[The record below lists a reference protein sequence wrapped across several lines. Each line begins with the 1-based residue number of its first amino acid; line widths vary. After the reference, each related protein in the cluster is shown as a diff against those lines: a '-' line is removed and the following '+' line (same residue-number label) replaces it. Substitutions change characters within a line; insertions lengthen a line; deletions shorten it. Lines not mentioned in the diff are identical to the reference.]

1 MVRPVVSNNGTIPM
15 TAAQAAARVNMSGAR
30 NARGGLPDADPNLT
44 FLPMDRRGVGGLPG
58 KYQKMMQTH
67 VGIAAAVYWAIN
79 EGSALPKEVV
89 WTHHRQPG
97 AEELAFMDLCRAATI
112 EDAVVYE
119 GMIEGGSALWAY
131 PLLDAFMGFGLMF
144 PRRLNDTQIEWYPV
158 AHNAVMLWRPN
169 GHLFGGARF
178 STPNGYDDLDA
189 DQLVHVV
196 HGTAGSMEFEGRSML
211 RDCLQPFELWKQIAI
226 NAGIY
231 NQLSWGFLD
240 IAYEPSVTE
249 DDIEAFN
256 TFGQQFQDGQRKYLL
271 RPKQVDIEMRYP
283 SGTAPAVIE
292 QLEYWDRQIE
302 KKLNAPLAGIAQF
315 GSRAMAET
323 LDGAAGRKAKA
334 WLNNVFDRSS
344 RGMFAWLAK
353 DVGYTGKLPRVQVQ
367 SAEMTTGMDGW
378 AAYVQGVQAGLI
390 TRGPGDEAWARKVI
404 GAPELPVQEGVEVDA
419 ETPAPLLVGSLQ
431 IAQQV
436 LGMLT
441 ASPTNPAPLAPE
453 AAALLLVSAGM
464 SRTTADSM
472 IAAQLAM
479 PKPVDAAVSANV
491 APTGSTAEQSSVVA
505 PASPQTAADA
515 VPQVKVSENIEV
527 PAVIGES
534 PAFAPASTQPADAL
548 MAESDVD
555 LKPTAGM
562 VEAAA
567 RALEWRREHGRG
579 GTEVGVARARD
590 ISNRKNLSADTVRRM
605 KAYFTRHAS
614 DAKADG
620 FGQGEDGFPSAG
632 RIAWDLWGGYAGA
645 AWAERKVA
653 ELERASASSLAATL
667 GEHPDVVVPDSVK
680 KAAAEA
686 LEAHRSVSKGKT
698 SDTEALLMA
707 RDLAAGKR
715 LAWNRVVKLAE
726 WFSSNLPR
734 LSGTKSFADKGA
746 SWHSYQL
753 RGGEACKQWVRGLM
767 MAYAS
772 AAHHRAARLNEGCS
786 CGESHGDLADGEG
799 EGVLVVDA
807 NGKEFLAPRELRPE
821 EQVVGW
827 VDLADQRQDLDEK
840 LMMSIE
846 AIASAHRGAVKEA
859 LKNGW
864 QAGER
869 DRIYFFYLD
878 LYSKSLSSNAALLR
892 ASVQSD
898 VLDEAKRSLPDAP
911 VNTMSAEAVQ
921 AGTAALA
928 NASSQQFA
936 QAAAMTQTAAETIA
950 NRVQT
955 EVENALLAG
964 ADAATWVSRITPLG
978 LLDSARDSRNMVEAA
993 ARTATYA
1000 QAPAAVGA
1008 VPTFVVRSSIPDGKR
1023 CSVCKAADTGERVRV
1038 SDYISADKSSL
1049 NLPPLPDPNCLGG
1062 AGRCRCGWFA
1072 IYSR

>member
-1 MVRPVVSNNGTIPM
+1 MVKPVLANGVIPM
-15 TAAQAAARVNMSGAR
+15 TAAQASARVNMSGAR

-58 KYQKMMQTH
+58 KYQEMMQTH

-89 WTHHRQPG
+89 WTHNRAPG
-97 AEELAFMDLCRAATI
+97 TEELAFMDLCRAATI

-119 GMIEGGSALWAY
+119 GMIEGGSALWSY
-131 PLLDAFMGFGLMF
+131 PLLDTFMGFGLMF

-158 AHNAVMLWRPN
+158 AHNAVMLWRPD

-189 DQLVHVV
+189 NQLVHTVY
-196 HGTAGSMEFEGRSML
+196 GTAGAMEFEGRSML

-249 DDIEAFN
+249 DDIDAFN
-256 TFGQQFQDGQRKYLL
+256 TFGQQFSDGQRKYLL
-271 RPKQVDIEMRYP
+271 RPKQVDVEMRYP
-283 SGTAPAVIE
+283 SGTPPAIIE

-334 WLNNVFDRSS
+334 WLNNVFDRAS
-344 RGMFAWLAK
+344 RGMFQWLAK
-353 DVGYTGKLPRVQVQ
+353 DLGYTGKLPRVQVQ

-378 AAYVQGVQAGLI
+378 AAYVQGVQAGLL

-404 GAPELPVQEGVEVDA
+404 GAPELPVQEGVEVTA

-436 LGMLT
+436 LGMLVAT
-441 ASPTNPAPLAPE
+441 PANPAPLAPE

-479 PKPVDAAVSANV
+479 PKPMAAPVE
-491 APTGSTAEQSSVVA
+491 GLA
-505 PASPQTAADA
+505 PAPDSPETAAGS
-515 VPQVKVSENIEV
+515 VPQVQVSENIEV
-527 PAVIGES
+527 PATIGDS
-534 PAFAPASTQPADAL
+534 SAFKPVSTTTSEMM
-548 MAESDVD
+548 MAE
-555 LKPTAGM
+555 
-562 VEAAA
+562 AA
-567 RALEWRREHGRG
+567 
-579 GTEVGVARARD
+579 T
-590 ISNRKNLSADTVRRM
+590 ILSA
-605 KAYFTRHAS
+605 S
-614 DAKADG
+614 
-620 FGQGEDGFPSAG
+620 
-632 RIAWDLWGGYAGA
+632 L
-645 AWAERKVA
+645 AER
-653 ELERASASSLAATL
+653 
-667 GEHPDVVVPDSVK
+667 PDVVVPDSVRS
-680 KAAAEA
+680 AAAAA
-686 LEAHRSVSKGKT
+686 LDAHRAVSKGKT
-698 SDTEALLMA
+698 SDSEALLIA

-715 LAWNRVVKLAE
+715 LAWNRVMRLAE
-726 WFSSNLPR
+726 WFSSQLPR
-734 LSGTKSFADKGA
+734 VAGTKSFADKGA

-753 RGGEACKQWVRGLM
+753 RGGDACKQWVRGLM

-772 AAHHRAARLNEGCS
+772 AAHHRAARLGEGCIEGS
-786 CGESHGDLADGEG
+786 GDLSDGEG
-799 EGVLVVDA
+799 EGVLVVGGD
-807 NGKEFLAPRELRPE
+807 GKEFLAPRELRPE
-821 EQVVGW
+821 ELVVGW
-827 VDLADQRQDLDEK
+827 VTLAESRQDLDAK
-840 LMMSIE
+840 LSMSIE

-869 DRIYFFYLD
+869 DAIYAKFLD
-878 LYSKSLSSNAALLR
+878 LYNQSLSNNAAQLR
-892 ASVQSD
+892 TAVEGD
-898 VLDEAKRSLPDAP
+898 VLDEARKSLPDAP
-911 VNTMSAEAVQ
+911 ANTMPAAEVADASAAMATMSNAQ
-921 AGTAALA
+921 FARAAAL
-928 NASSQQFA
+928 
-936 QAAAMTQTAAETIA
+936 TQTAAETIC

-1000 QAPAAVGA
+1000 QAPTAVGA

-1023 CSVCKAADTGERVRV
+1023 CSICAAADTGERVKV
-1038 SDYISADKSSL
+1038 SDYVTKGVGL
-1049 NLPPLPDPNCLGG
+1049 ELPPLPDPNCLGG

>member
-1 MVRPVVSNNGTIPM
+1 
-15 TAAQAAARVNMSGAR
+15 
-30 NARGGLPDADPNLT
+30 
-44 FLPMDRRGVGGLPG
+44 
-58 KYQKMMQTH
+58 
-67 VGIAAAVYWAIN
+67 
-79 EGSALPKEVV
+79 
-89 WTHHRQPG
+89 
-97 AEELAFMDLCRAATI
+97 MDLCRAACI

-119 GMIEGGSALWAY
+119 GMIEGGSALWSY

-158 AHNAVMLWRPN
+158 AHNAVMLWRPD

-189 DQLVHVV
+189 NQLVHTVY
-196 HGTAGSMEFEGRSML
+196 GTAGAMEFEGRSML

-249 DDIEAFN
+249 DDIDAFN
-256 TFGQQFQDGQRKYLL
+256 TFGQQFSDGQRKYLL
-271 RPKQVDIEMRYP
+271 RPKQVDVEMRYP
-283 SGTAPAVIE
+283 SGTPPAIIE

-334 WLNNVFDRSS
+334 WLNNVFDRAS
-344 RGMFAWLAK
+344 RGMFHWLAK

-378 AAYVQGVQAGLI
+378 AAYVQGVQAGLL

-441 ASPTNPAPLAPE
+441 ASPTNPSPLAPE

-479 PKPVDAAVSANV
+479 PAPMAAVSAEN
-491 APTGSTAEQSSVVA
+491 APTA
-505 PASPQTAADA
+505 PASPETAAA
-515 VPQVKVSENIEV
+515 VVPQVQVSENIEV
-527 PAVIGES
+527 PATIGDS
-534 PAFAPASTQPADAL
+534 AAFAP
-548 MAESDVD
+548 V
-555 LKPTAGM
+555 PTAGAETALA
-562 VEAAA
+562 EAA
-567 RALEWRREHGRG
+567 
-579 GTEVGVARARD
+579 T
-590 ISNRKNLSADTVRRM
+590 ILSA
-605 KAYFTRHAS
+605 S
-614 DAKADG
+614 
-620 FGQGEDGFPSAG
+620 
-632 RIAWDLWGGYAGA
+632 L
-645 AWAERKVA
+645 AER
-653 ELERASASSLAATL
+653 
-667 GEHPDVVVPDSVK
+667 PDVVVPDAVRS
-680 KAAAEA
+680 AAAAA

-698 SDTEALLMA
+698 SDTEALLIA

-715 LAWNRVVKLAE
+715 LAWSRVMRLAE
-726 WFSSNLPR
+726 WFSATLPR
-734 LSGTKSFADKGA
+734 VASTKSFTDKGA
-746 SWHSYQL
+746 CYHSYQL
-753 RGGEACKQWVRGLM
+753 RGGNECKQWVRGLM

-772 AAHHRAARLNEGCS
+772 AAHHRAARLNDGGGCG
-786 CGESHGDLADGEG
+786 CGEAHGDLSDGEG
-799 EGVLVVDA
+799 EGVLVVGGD
-807 NGKEFLAPRELRPE
+807 GKEFLAPRELRPE
-821 EQVVGW
+821 ELVVGW
-827 VDLADQRQDLDEK
+827 VTMAESRYDLDM
-840 LMMSIE
+840 LLSILLE
-846 AIASAHRGAVKEA
+846 AIAVRHRNEVRDA

-869 DRIYFFYLD
+869 DRIYAQYLQE
-878 LYSKSLSSNAALLR
+878 YEVALANSAGKLR
-892 ASVQSD
+892 QSVFDD
-898 VLDEAKRSLPDAP
+898 VIDEASKSLPDAP
-911 VNTMSAEAVQ
+911 ASTMSPAAVVG
-921 AGTAALA
+921 ASDALA
-928 NASSQQFA
+928 GAANAQSA
-936 QAAAMTQTAAETIA
+936 QAAALTQTAAETIA

-964 ADAATWVSRITPLG
+964 ADPATWVSRITPLG

-993 ARTATYA
+993 SRIGAYA
-1000 QAPAAVGA
+1000 QAPTAVGA
-1008 VPTFVVRSSIPDGKR
+1008 VPTFVVRSSIPDGNR
-1023 CSVCKAADTGERVRV
+1023 CSICAAADTGERVKV
-1038 SDYISADKSSL
+1038 ADYVTPGVGL
-1049 NLPPLPDPNCLGG
+1049 ELPPLPDPNCLGG

>member
-1 MVRPVVSNNGTIPM
+1 MVKPVLANGVIPM
-15 TAAQAAARVNMSGAR
+15 TAAQASARVNMSGAR

-58 KYQKMMQTH
+58 KYQEMMQTH

-89 WTHHRQPG
+89 WTHHRDPG
-97 AEELAFMDLCRAATI
+97 TEELAFMDLCRAATI

-119 GMIEGGSALWAY
+119 GMIEGGSALWSY
-131 PLLDAFMGFGLMF
+131 PLLDTFMGFGLMF

-158 AHNAVMLWRPN
+158 AHNAVMLWRPD

-189 DQLVHVV
+189 SQLVHTVY
-196 HGTAGSMEFEGRSML
+196 GTAGAMEFEGRSML

-249 DDIEAFN
+249 DDIDAFN
-256 TFGQQFQDGQRKYLL
+256 TFGQQFSDGQRKYLL
-271 RPKQVDIEMRYP
+271 RPKQVDVEMRYP
-283 SGTAPAVIE
+283 SGTPPAIIE

-334 WLNNVFDRSS
+334 WLNNVFDRAS
-344 RGMFAWLAK
+344 RGMFQWLAN

-367 SAEMTTGMDGW
+367 SAELTTGMDGW

-390 TRGPGDEAWARKVI
+390 TRAAGDEAWARKVI
-404 GAPELPVQEGVEVDA
+404 GAPDLPPQETVEVTA

-436 LGMLT
+436 LGMLVAT
-441 ASPTNPAPLAPE
+441 PANPAPLAPE

-464 SRTTADSM
+464 SRTTADAM

-479 PKPVDAAVSANV
+479 PSPMAAPVA
-491 APTGSTAEQSSVVA
+491 GEA
-505 PASPQTAADA
+505 PASPETAAA
-515 VPQVKVSENIEV
+515 VVPQVQVSENIEV
-527 PAVIGES
+527 PATIGDS
-534 PAFAPASTQPADAL
+534 AAFAPVPTAGAESS

-555 LKPTAGM
+555 LQPTDEMG
-562 VEAAA
+562 EIAA
-567 RALEWRREHGRG
+567 RALEWRAEYGRG

-590 ISNRKNLSADTVRRM
+590 ISGGRNLSPDTVRRM
-605 KAYFTRHAS
+605 ANYFSRHGSDKDAS
-614 DAKADG
+614 G
-620 FGQGEDGFPSAG
+620 FNAGGEGFPSAG
-632 RIAWDLWGGYAGA
+632 RIAWDLWGGDAGA

-653 ELERASASSLAATL
+653 ELERQADAGDRAVILSASLA
-667 GEHPDVVVPDSVK
+667 ERPDVVVPDSVR
-680 KAAAEA
+680 AAAAAA

-698 SDTEALLMA
+698 SDTEALLIA

-715 LAWNRVVKLAE
+715 LAWSRVMRLAE
-726 WFSSNLPR
+726 WFSATLPR
-734 LSGTKSFADKGA
+734 VASTKSFTDKGA
-746 SWHSYQL
+746 CYHSYQL
-753 RGGEACKQWVRGLM
+753 RGGNEAKQWVRGLM

-772 AAHHRAARLNEGCS
+772 AAHHRAARLNDGGGCG
-786 CGESHGDLADGEG
+786 CGETHGDLGDKEG
-799 EGVLVVDA
+799 EGVLVVGGD
-807 NGKEFLAPRELRPE
+807 GKEFLAPRELRAE
-821 EQVVGW
+821 ELVVGW
-827 VDLADQRQDLDEK
+827 VTMAESRYDLDM
-840 LMMSIE
+840 LLSIVLE
-846 AIASAHRGAVKEA
+846 AIAVRHRNDVRDA
-859 LKNGW
+859 LANGW

-869 DRIYFFYLD
+869 DRIYKQYLRE
-878 LYSKSLSSNAALLR
+878 YEIALANSATKLR
-892 ASVQSD
+892 QSVFDD
-898 VLDEAKRSLPDAP
+898 VIDEATKSLPDAP
-911 VNTMSAEAVQ
+911 ASTMSPAAVVG
-921 AGTAALA
+921 ATDALA
-928 NASSQQFA
+928 GAANAQSA
-936 QAAAMTQTAAETIA
+936 QAAALTQTAAETIT

-955 EVENALLAG
+955 EIENALLAG
-964 ADAATWVSRITPLG
+964 ADPASWVSRITPLG
-978 LLDSARDSRNMVEAA
+978 LLSSATDSRNMVEAA
-993 ARTATYA
+993 SRIGAYA
-1000 QAPAAVGA
+1000 QAPTAVGA
-1008 VPTFVVRSSIPDGKR
+1008 VPTFVVRSSIPDGNR
-1023 CSVCKAADTGERVRV
+1023 CSICAAADTGERVKV
-1038 SDYISADKSSL
+1038 ADFVTPGVGL
-1049 NLPPLPDPNCLGG
+1049 ELPPLPDPNCLGG

>member
-1 MVRPVVSNNGTIPM
+1 M
-15 TAAQAAARVNMSGAR
+15 TAAQASARVNMSGAR

-58 KYQKMMQTH
+58 KYAEMMQTH
-67 VGIAAAVYWAIN
+67 VGIASACYWAIN

-89 WTHHRQPG
+89 WTHNRAPG
-97 AEELAFMDLCRAATI
+97 TEELAFMDLCRAATI

-119 GMIEGGSALWAY
+119 GMIEGGSALWSY
-131 PLLDAFMGFGLMF
+131 PLLDTFMGFGLMF

-158 AHNAVMLWRPN
+158 AHNAVMLWRPD

-189 DQLVHVV
+189 NQLVHTVY
-196 HGTAGSMEFEGRSML
+196 GTAGAMEFEGRSML

-249 DDIEAFN
+249 DDIDAFN
-256 TFGQQFQDGQRKYLL
+256 TFGQQFSDGQRKYLL
-271 RPKQVDIEMRYP
+271 RPKQVDVEMRYP
-283 SGTAPAVIE
+283 SGTPPAIIE

-334 WLNNVFDRSS
+334 WLNNVFDRAS
-344 RGMFAWLAK
+344 RGMFQWLAK

-378 AAYVQGVQAGLI
+378 AAYVQGVQAGLL

-404 GAPELPVQEGVEVDA
+404 GAPELPVQEGVEVNA
-419 ETPAPLLVGSLQ
+419 ETPAPLLAGSLQ

-436 LGMLT
+436 LGMLVAT
-441 ASPTNPAPLAPE
+441 PANPAPLAPE

-479 PKPVDAAVSANV
+479 LKPMAA
-491 APTGSTAEQSSVVA
+491 APAVKESFTTA
-505 PASPQTAADA
+505 PASPDTAAAA
-515 VPQVKVSENIEV
+515 VPQVQVGENIEV
-527 PAVIGES
+527 PATIGDS
-534 PAFAPASTQPADAL
+534 SAFKPVSTAASETM
-548 MAESDVD
+548 MAE
-555 LKPTAGM
+555 
-562 VEAAA
+562 AA
-567 RALEWRREHGRG
+567 
-579 GTEVGVARARD
+579 T
-590 ISNRKNLSADTVRRM
+590 ILSA
-605 KAYFTRHAS
+605 S
-614 DAKADG
+614 
-620 FGQGEDGFPSAG
+620 
-632 RIAWDLWGGYAGA
+632 L
-645 AWAERKVA
+645 AER
-653 ELERASASSLAATL
+653 
-667 GEHPDVVVPDSVK
+667 PDVVVPDSVRS
-680 KAAAEA
+680 AAAAA
-686 LEAHRSVSKGKT
+686 LDAHRAVSKGKT
-698 SDTEALLMA
+698 SDSEALLIA

-715 LAWNRVVKLAE
+715 LAWSRVMRLAE
-726 WFSSNLPR
+726 WFSATLPR
-734 LSGTKSFADKGA
+734 VASTKSFTDKGA
-746 SWHSYQL
+746 CYHSYQL
-753 RGGEACKQWVRGLM
+753 RGGNECKQWVRGLM

-772 AAHHRAARLNEGCS
+772 AAHHRAARLGEGCIEGS
-786 CGESHGDLADGEG
+786 GDLSDGEG
-799 EGVLVVDA
+799 EGVLVVGGD
-807 NGKEFLAPRELRPE
+807 GKEFLAPRELRPE
-821 EQVVGW
+821 ELVVGW
-827 VDLADQRQDLDEK
+827 VTLAESRQDLDAK
-840 LMMSIE
+840 LSMSIE

-869 DRIYFFYLD
+869 DAIYAKFLD
-878 LYSKSLSSNAALLR
+878 LYNQSLSNNAAQLR
-892 ASVQSD
+892 TAVEGD
-898 VLDEAKRSLPDAP
+898 VLDEARKSLPDAP
-911 VNTMSAEAVQ
+911 ANTMPAAEVADASAAMATMSNAQ
-921 AGTAALA
+921 FARAAAL
-928 NASSQQFA
+928 
-936 QAAAMTQTAAETIA
+936 TQTAAETIC

-964 ADAATWVSRITPLG
+964 ADAATWMSRITPLG

-1000 QAPAAVGA
+1000 QAPTAVGA
-1008 VPTFVVRSSIPDGKR
+1008 VPTYVVRSSIPDGKR
-1023 CSVCKAADTGERVRV
+1023 CSICAAADTGERVKV
-1038 SDYISADKSSL
+1038 SDYVTKGVGL
-1049 NLPPLPDPNCLGG
+1049 ELPPLPDPNCLGG

>member
-1 MVRPVVSNNGTIPM
+1 MVKPVLANGVIPM
-15 TAAQAAARVNMSGAR
+15 TAAQASARVNMSGAR

-58 KYQKMMQTH
+58 KYQEMMQTH

-89 WTHHRQPG
+89 WTHNRAPG
-97 AEELAFMDLCRAATI
+97 TEELAFMDLCRAACI

-119 GMIEGGSALWAY
+119 GMIEGGSALWSY
-131 PLLDAFMGFGLMF
+131 PLLDTFMGFGLMF

-158 AHNAVMLWRPN
+158 AHNAVMLWRPD

-189 DQLVHVV
+189 NQLVHTVY
-196 HGTAGSMEFEGRSML
+196 GTAGAMEFEGRSML

-249 DDIEAFN
+249 DDIDAFN
-256 TFGQQFQDGQRKYLL
+256 TFGQQFSDGQRKYLL
-271 RPKQVDIEMRYP
+271 RPKQVDVEMRYP
-283 SGTAPAVIE
+283 SGTPPAIIE

-334 WLNNVFDRSS
+334 WLNNVFDRAS
-344 RGMFAWLAK
+344 RGMFHWLAR

-378 AAYVQGVQAGLI
+378 AAYVQGVQAGLL

-453 AAALLLVSAGM
+453 AAVLLLVSAGM
-464 SRTTADSM
+464 SRTTAESM
-472 IAAQLAM
+472 VAAQLAM
-479 PKPVDAAVSANV
+479 PKPMAAPV
-491 APTGSTAEQSSVVA
+491 ADGVVKESLTTA
-505 PASPQTAADA
+505 PASPETAAA
-515 VPQVKVSENIEV
+515 AVVPQVQVSENIEV
-527 PAVIGES
+527 PAVIGDS
-534 PAFAPASTQPADAL
+534 SAFKPVSTAASETM
-548 MAESDVD
+548 MAE
-555 LKPTAGM
+555 
-562 VEAAA
+562 AA
-567 RALEWRREHGRG
+567 
-579 GTEVGVARARD
+579 T
-590 ISNRKNLSADTVRRM
+590 ILSA
-605 KAYFTRHAS
+605 S
-614 DAKADG
+614 
-620 FGQGEDGFPSAG
+620 
-632 RIAWDLWGGYAGA
+632 L
-645 AWAERKVA
+645 AER
-653 ELERASASSLAATL
+653 
-667 GEHPDVVVPDSVK
+667 PDVVVPDSVRS
-680 KAAAEA
+680 AAAAA

-698 SDTEALLMA
+698 SDTEALLIA

-715 LAWNRVVKLAE
+715 LAWSRVMRLAE
-726 WFSSNLPR
+726 WFSATLPR
-734 LSGTKSFADKGA
+734 VASTKSFTDKGA
-746 SWHSYQL
+746 CYHSYQL
-753 RGGEACKQWVRGLM
+753 RGGNECKQWVRGLM

-772 AAHHRAARLNEGCS
+772 AAHHRAARLGEGCIEGS
-786 CGESHGDLADGEG
+786 GDLSDGEG
-799 EGVLVVDA
+799 EGVLVVGGD
-807 NGKEFLAPRELRPE
+807 GKEFLAPRELRPE
-821 EQVVGW
+821 ELVVGW
-827 VDLADQRQDLDEK
+827 VTLAESRQDLDAK
-840 LMMSIE
+840 LSMSIE

-869 DRIYFFYLD
+869 DIIYYKFLD
-878 LYSKSLSSNAALLR
+878 LYSKALSNNAAMLR
-892 ASVQSD
+892 TAVEGD
-898 VLDEAKRSLPDAP
+898 VLDEARKSLPDAP
-911 VNTMSAEAVQ
+911 ANTMPATEV
-921 AGTAALA
+921 A
-928 NASSQQFA
+928 NASAAMASMSSAQFA
-936 QAAAMTQTAAETIA
+936 QAAALTQTAAETIT

-964 ADAATWVSRITPLG
+964 ADPATWVSRITPLG

-993 ARTATYA
+993 ARTGSYATLP
-1000 QAPAAVGA
+1000 QAVGA
-1008 VPTFVVRSSIPDGKR
+1008 VPTYVVRSSIPDGKR
-1023 CSVCKAADTGERVRV
+1023 CSICAAADTGERVKV
-1038 SDYISADKSSL
+1038 ADYVTPGVGL
-1049 NLPPLPDPNCLGG
+1049 ELPPLPDPNCLGG

>member
-1 MVRPVVSNNGTIPM
+1 
-15 TAAQAAARVNMSGAR
+15 
-30 NARGGLPDADPNLT
+30 
-44 FLPMDRRGVGGLPG
+44 MDRRGVGGLPG
-58 KYQKMMQTH
+58 KYQEMMQTH

-89 WTHHRQPG
+89 WTHHRDPG
-97 AEELAFMDLCRAATI
+97 TEELAFMDLCRAATI

-119 GMIEGGSALWAY
+119 GMIEGGSALWSY
-131 PLLDAFMGFGLMF
+131 PLLDTFMGFGLMF

-158 AHNAVMLWRPN
+158 AHNAVMLWRPD

-189 DQLVHVV
+189 SQLVHTVY
-196 HGTAGSMEFEGRSML
+196 GTAGAMEFEGRSML

-249 DDIEAFN
+249 DDIDAFN
-256 TFGQQFQDGQRKYLL
+256 TFGQQFSDGQRKYLL
-271 RPKQVDIEMRYP
+271 RPKQVDVEMRYP
-283 SGTAPAVIE
+283 SGTPPAIIE

-334 WLNNVFDRSS
+334 WLNNVFDRAS
-344 RGMFAWLAK
+344 RGMFQWLAN

-367 SAEMTTGMDGW
+367 SAELTTGMDGW

-390 TRGPGDEAWARKVI
+390 TRAAGDEAWARKVI
-404 GAPELPVQEGVEVDA
+404 GAPDLPPQETVEVTA

-436 LGMLT
+436 LGMLVAT
-441 ASPTNPAPLAPE
+441 PANPAPLAPE

-464 SRTTADSM
+464 SRTTADAM

-479 PKPVDAAVSANV
+479 PSPMAAPVEGAAPASA
-491 APTGSTAEQSSVVA
+491 PA
-505 PASPQTAADA
+505 PASPETAAA
-515 VPQVKVSENIEV
+515 SVPQVQVGENIEV
-527 PAVIGES
+527 PATIGDS
-534 PAFAPASTQPADAL
+534 SAFKPVSTAASETM
-548 MAESDVD
+548 MAE
-555 LKPTAGM
+555 
-562 VEAAA
+562 AA
-567 RALEWRREHGRG
+567 
-579 GTEVGVARARD
+579 T
-590 ISNRKNLSADTVRRM
+590 ILSA
-605 KAYFTRHAS
+605 S
-614 DAKADG
+614 
-620 FGQGEDGFPSAG
+620 
-632 RIAWDLWGGYAGA
+632 L
-645 AWAERKVA
+645 AER
-653 ELERASASSLAATL
+653 
-667 GEHPDVVVPDSVK
+667 PDVVVPDAVRS
-680 KAAAEA
+680 AAAAA
-686 LEAHRSVSKGKT
+686 LEAHRSISKGKT
-698 SDTEALLMA
+698 SDTEALLIA

-715 LAWNRVVKLAE
+715 LAWSRVMRLAE
-726 WFSSNLPR
+726 WFSATLPR
-734 LSGTKSFADKGA
+734 VASTKSFADKGA

-753 RGGEACKQWVRGLM
+753 RGGNECKQWVRGLM

-772 AAHHRAARLNEGCS
+772 AAHHRAARLGEGCIEGS
-786 CGESHGDLADGEG
+786 GDLSDGEG
-799 EGVLVVDA
+799 EGVLVVGGD
-807 NGKEFLAPRELRPE
+807 GKEFLAPRELRPE
-821 EQVVGW
+821 ELVVGW
-827 VDLADQRQDLDEK
+827 VTLAESRQDLDAK
-840 LMMSIE
+840 LSMSIE

-869 DRIYFFYLD
+869 DAIYAKFLD
-878 LYSKSLSSNAALLR
+878 LYNQSLAGNAAQLR
-892 ASVQSD
+892 TAVEGD
-898 VLDEAKRSLPDAP
+898 VLDEARKSLPDAP
-911 VNTMSAEAVQ
+911 ANTMPATEV
-921 AGTAALA
+921 A
-928 NASSQQFA
+928 NASAAMANMSSAQFA
-936 QAAAMTQTAAETIA
+936 RAAALTQTAAETIC

-1000 QAPAAVGA
+1000 QAPTAVGA
-1008 VPTFVVRSSIPDGKR
+1008 VPTYVVRSSIPDGKR
-1023 CSVCKAADTGERVRV
+1023 CSICAAADTGERVKV
-1038 SDYISADKSSL
+1038 ADYVTAGVGL
-1049 NLPPLPDPNCLGG
+1049 ELPPLPDPNCLGG

>member
-58 KYQKMMQTH
+58 KYQEMMQTH

-97 AEELAFMDLCRAATI
+97 TEELAFMDLCRAATI

-419 ETPAPLLVGSLQ
+419 ETPAPLLTGSLQ

-479 PKPVDAAVSANV
+479 PRPVDASVSANV

-548 MAESDVD
+548 MAE
-555 LKPTAGM
+555 TA
-562 VEAAA
+562 
-567 RALEWRREHGRG
+567 
-579 GTEVGVARARD
+579 T
-590 ISNRKNLSADTVRRM
+590 ILSA
-605 KAYFTRHAS
+605 S
-614 DAKADG
+614 
-620 FGQGEDGFPSAG
+620 
-632 RIAWDLWGGYAGA
+632 L
-645 AWAERKVA
+645 AER
-653 ELERASASSLAATL
+653 
-667 GEHPDVVVPDSVK
+667 PDVVVPDSVK

>member
-1 MVRPVVSNNGTIPM
+1 MVKPVLANGVIPM
-15 TAAQAAARVNMSGAR
+15 TAAQASARVNMSGAR

-58 KYQKMMQTH
+58 KYQEMMQTH

-89 WTHHRQPG
+89 WTHNRAPG
-97 AEELAFMDLCRAATI
+97 TEELAFMDLCRAACI

-119 GMIEGGSALWAY
+119 GMIEGGSALWSY
-131 PLLDAFMGFGLMF
+131 PLLDTFMGFGLMF

-189 DQLVHVV
+189 DQLVHTVY
-196 HGTAGSMEFEGRSML
+196 GTAGAMEFEGRSML

-249 DDIEAFN
+249 DDIDAFN
-256 TFGQQFQDGQRKYLL
+256 TFGQQFSDGQRKYLL
-271 RPKQVDIEMRYP
+271 RPKQVDVEMRYP
-283 SGTAPAVIE
+283 SGTPPAIIE

-334 WLNNVFDRSS
+334 WLNNVFDRAS
-344 RGMFAWLAK
+344 RGMFHWLAK

-378 AAYVQGVQAGLI
+378 AAYVQGVQAGLL

-441 ASPTNPAPLAPE
+441 ASPANPSPLAPE

-479 PKPVDAAVSANV
+479 PKPMAAPVE
-491 APTGSTAEQSSVVA
+491 GLA
-505 PASPQTAADA
+505 PASPETAAA
-515 VPQVKVSENIEV
+515 VVPQVQVSENIEV

-534 PAFAPASTQPADAL
+534 SAFKPVSTAASETMMADHA
-548 MAESDVD
+548 V
-555 LKPTAGM
+555 
-562 VEAAA
+562 
-567 RALEWRREHGRG
+567 
-579 GTEVGVARARD
+579 
-590 ISNRKNLSADTVRRM
+590 ILSA
-605 KAYFTRHAS
+605 S
-614 DAKADG
+614 
-620 FGQGEDGFPSAG
+620 
-632 RIAWDLWGGYAGA
+632 L
-645 AWAERKVA
+645 AER
-653 ELERASASSLAATL
+653 
-667 GEHPDVVVPDSVK
+667 PDVVVPDSVRS
-680 KAAAEA
+680 AAAAA

-698 SDTEALLMA
+698 SDTEALLIA

-715 LAWNRVVKLAE
+715 LAWSRVMRLAE
-726 WFSSNLPR
+726 WFSATLPR
-734 LSGTKSFADKGA
+734 VASTKSFTDKGA
-746 SWHSYQL
+746 CYHSYQL
-753 RGGEACKQWVRGLM
+753 RGGNECKQWVRGLM

-772 AAHHRAARLNEGCS
+772 AAHHRAARLGEACIEGS
-786 CGESHGDLADGEG
+786 GDLSDGEG
-799 EGVLVVDA
+799 EGVLVVGGD
-807 NGKEFLAPRELRPE
+807 GKEFLAPRELRPE
-821 EQVVGW
+821 ELVVGW
-827 VDLADQRQDLDEK
+827 VTLAESRQDLDAK
-840 LMMSIE
+840 LSMSIE

-869 DRIYFFYLD
+869 DIIYYKFLD
-878 LYSKSLSSNAALLR
+878 LYSKALSNNAAMLR
-892 ASVQSD
+892 TAVQGE
-898 VLDEAKRSLPDAP
+898 VLDEARKSLPDAP
-911 VNTMSAEAVQ
+911 ANTMPAAEVADASAAM
-921 AGTAALA
+921 ATMS
-928 NASSQQFA
+928 NAQFA
-936 QAAAMTQTAAETIA
+936 QAAALTQTAAETIT

-964 ADAATWVSRITPLG
+964 ADPATWVSRITPLG

-1000 QAPAAVGA
+1000 QAPTAVGA

-1023 CSVCKAADTGERVRV
+1023 CSICAAADTGERVKV
-1038 SDYISADKSSL
+1038 ADYVTPGVGL
-1049 NLPPLPDPNCLGG
+1049 ELPPLPDPNCLGG

>member
-1 MVRPVVSNNGTIPM
+1 MVRPVGSNGTIPM

-58 KYQKMMQTH
+58 KYQEMMQTH

-97 AEELAFMDLCRAATI
+97 TEELAFMDLCRAACI

-256 TFGQQFQDGQRKYLL
+256 VFGQQFQDGQRKYLL

-283 SGTAPAVIE
+283 SGTPPAVIE

-334 WLNNVFDRSS
+334 WLNNVFDRAS
-344 RGMFAWLAK
+344 RGMFAWLAR
-353 DVGYTGKLPRVQVQ
+353 DVGYTGKLPRVQIQ

-378 AAYVQGVQAGLI
+378 AAYVQGVQAGLL
-390 TRGPGDEAWARKVI
+390 TRGPDDEAWARKVI
-404 GAPELPVQEGVEVDA
+404 GAPELPAEKVVEVTE

-436 LGMLT
+436 L
-441 ASPTNPAPLAPE
+441 ASLVATPTNPVLIAPE
-453 AAALLLVSAGM
+453 AAILLLVSAGM
-464 SRTTADSM
+464 TRATAEAM
-472 IAAQLAM
+472 VAAQMAV
-479 PKPVDAAVSANV
+479 KPEVV
-491 APTGSTAEQSSVVA
+491 ATTEQSSAVGA
-505 PASPQTAADA
+505 PAAPAAPETAVDA

-527 PAVIGES
+527 PATIGES
-534 PAFAPASTQPADAL
+534 PAFAPVSTATSETL
-548 MAESDVD
+548 MAEADVD
-555 LKPTAGM
+555 LAPTKGM

-590 ISNRKNLSADTVRRM
+590 ISNGKNLSAETVQRM
-605 KAYFTRHAS
+605 ANYFSRHTSDKQAS
-614 DAKADG
+614 G
-620 FGQGEDGFPSAG
+620 FNDGEDGFPSAG
-632 RIAWDLWGGYAGA
+632 RIAWDLWGGDAGA

-653 ELERASASSLAATL
+653 ELERAAGDMADGAVMLSALLA
-667 GEHPDVVVPDSVK
+667 EHPDVVVPDGVRQ
-680 KAAAEA
+680 AAAAA
-686 LEAHRSVSKGKT
+686 LEAHRAVSKGKT
-698 SDTEALLMA
+698 TDSEALLLA

-715 LAWNRVVKLAE
+715 LSWTRVMKLAG
-726 WFSSNLPR
+726 WFGSQLPR
-734 LSGTKSFADKGA
+734 LAGTKSFADKGA

-753 RGGEACKQWVRGLM
+753 RGGDAAKQWVRGLM
-767 MAYAS
+767 MSYAS
-772 AAHHRAARLNEGCS
+772 AAHHRAARLNEGCG
-786 CGESHGDLADGEG
+786 CGGSHGDLADGEG
-799 EGVLVVDA
+799 EGVLVVGGD
-807 NGKEFLAPRELRPE
+807 GKEFLAPRPLRAE

-827 VDLADQRQDLDEK
+827 VSLAESRQALDSK
-840 LMMSIE
+840 LMILLE
-846 AIASAHRGAVKEA
+846 AIAGDHRNAVREA
-859 LKNGW
+859 LRDGW

-869 DRIYFFYLD
+869 DRIYFLFLD
-878 LYSKSLSSNAALLR
+878 LYSKALSNAATALR
-892 ASVQSD
+892 TSVEGD
-898 VLDEAKRSLPDAP
+898 VFDEARRSLPDAP
-911 VNTMSAEAVQ
+911 VNQMTDLQVKQGSIALSN
-921 AGTAALA
+921 AA
-928 NASSQQFA
+928 SQQFA
-936 QAAAMTQTAAETIA
+936 QAAALTQTAAETIT

-955 EVENALLAG
+955 EIENAILAG
-964 ADAATWVSRITPLG
+964 ADPATWVSRITPLG
-978 LLDSARDSRNMVEAA
+978 LLGSALDSRNMVEAA
-993 ARTATYA
+993 ARTGAYA
-1000 QAPAAVGA
+1000 QAPEAVGA
-1008 VPTFVVRSSIPDGKR
+1008 VPTYVVRSSIPDGNR
-1023 CSVCKAADTGERVRV
+1023 CSICAAADTGARIRVE
-1038 SDYISADKSSL
+1038 DYITPDKSRL
-1049 NLPPLPDPNCLGG
+1049 ELPPLPDPNCLGG
-1062 AGRCRCGWFA
+1062 AGRCRCGYFA

>member
-1 MVRPVVSNNGTIPM
+1 MVKPVLANGVIPM
-15 TAAQAAARVNMSGAR
+15 TAAQASARVNMSGAR

-58 KYQKMMQTH
+58 KYQEMMQTH

-89 WTHHRQPG
+89 WNHNRAPG
-97 AEELAFMDLCRAATI
+97 TEELAFMDLCRAACI

-119 GMIEGGSALWAY
+119 GMIEGGSALWSY
-131 PLLDAFMGFGLMF
+131 PLLDTFMGFGLMF

-158 AHNAVMLWRPN
+158 AHNAVMLWRPD

-189 DQLVHVV
+189 SQLVHTVY
-196 HGTAGSMEFEGRSML
+196 GTAGAMEFEGRSML

-249 DDIEAFN
+249 DDIDAFN
-256 TFGQQFQDGQRKYLL
+256 TFGQQFSDGQRKYLL
-271 RPKQVDIEMRYP
+271 RPKQVDVEMRYP
-283 SGTAPAVIE
+283 SGTPPAIIE

-315 GSRAMAET
+315 GSRAMAKT
-323 LDGAAGRKAKA
+323 LDDAAGRKAKA
-334 WLNNVFDRSS
+334 WLNNVFDRAS
-344 RGMFAWLAK
+344 RGMFQWLAK
-353 DVGYTGKLPRVQVQ
+353 DLGYTGKLPRVQVQ

-378 AAYVQGVQAGLI
+378 AAYVQGVQAGLL

-404 GAPELPVQEGVEVDA
+404 GAPELPVQEGVEVNA

-436 LGMLT
+436 LGMLVAT
-441 ASPTNPAPLAPE
+441 PANPAPLAPE

-479 PKPVDAAVSANV
+479 PAPMAAPVE
-491 APTGSTAEQSSVVA
+491 GLA
-505 PASPQTAADA
+505 PASPETAAAA
-515 VPQVKVSENIEV
+515 VPQVQVGENIEV
-527 PAVIGES
+527 PATIGDS
-534 PAFAPASTQPADAL
+534 SAFKPVSTAASETM
-548 MAESDVD
+548 MAE
-555 LKPTAGM
+555 
-562 VEAAA
+562 AA
-567 RALEWRREHGRG
+567 
-579 GTEVGVARARD
+579 T
-590 ISNRKNLSADTVRRM
+590 ILSA
-605 KAYFTRHAS
+605 S
-614 DAKADG
+614 
-620 FGQGEDGFPSAG
+620 
-632 RIAWDLWGGYAGA
+632 L
-645 AWAERKVA
+645 AER
-653 ELERASASSLAATL
+653 
-667 GEHPDVVVPDSVK
+667 PDVVVPDAVRS
-680 KAAAEA
+680 AAAAA

-698 SDTEALLMA
+698 SDTEALLIA

-715 LAWNRVVKLAE
+715 LAWSRVMRLAE
-726 WFSSNLPR
+726 WFSATLPR
-734 LSGTKSFADKGA
+734 LASTKSFADKGA

-753 RGGEACKQWVRGLM
+753 RGGNECKQWVRGLM

-772 AAHHRAARLNEGCS
+772 AAHHRAARLGEGCIEGS
-786 CGESHGDLADGEG
+786 GDLSDGEG
-799 EGVLVVDA
+799 EGVLVVGGD
-807 NGKEFLAPRELRPE
+807 GKEFLAPRELRPE
-821 EQVVGW
+821 ELVVGW
-827 VDLADQRQDLDEK
+827 VTLAESRQDLDAK
-840 LMMSIE
+840 LSMSIE

-869 DRIYFFYLD
+869 DAIYAKFLD
-878 LYSKSLSSNAALLR
+878 LYNQSLSNNAAQLR
-892 ASVQSD
+892 TAVEGD
-898 VLDEAKRSLPDAP
+898 VLDEARKSLPDAP
-911 VNTMSAEAVQ
+911 ANTMPASEVADASAAMASMSNAQ
-921 AGTAALA
+921 FARAAAL
-928 NASSQQFA
+928 
-936 QAAAMTQTAAETIA
+936 TQTAAETIC

-1000 QAPAAVGA
+1000 QAPTAVGA
-1008 VPTFVVRSSIPDGKR
+1008 VPTYVVRSSIPDGKR
-1023 CSVCKAADTGERVRV
+1023 CSVCAAADTGERVKV
-1038 SDYISADKSSL
+1038 ADYVTPGVGL
-1049 NLPPLPDPNCLGG
+1049 ELPPLPDPNCLGG

>member
-1 MVRPVVSNNGTIPM
+1 MVKPVLANGVIPM
-15 TAAQAAARVNMSGAR
+15 TAAQASARVNMSGAR

-58 KYQKMMQTH
+58 KYQEMMQTH

-89 WTHHRQPG
+89 WTHNRAPG
-97 AEELAFMDLCRAATI
+97 TEELAFMDLCRAATI

-119 GMIEGGSALWAY
+119 GMIEGGSALWSY
-131 PLLDAFMGFGLMF
+131 PLLDNFMGFGLMF

-158 AHNAVMLWRPN
+158 AHNAVMLWRPD

-189 DQLVHVV
+189 NQLVHTVY
-196 HGTAGSMEFEGRSML
+196 GTAGAMEFEGRSML

-249 DDIEAFN
+249 DDIDAFN
-256 TFGQQFQDGQRKYLL
+256 TFGQQFSDGQRKYLL
-271 RPKQVDIEMRYP
+271 RPKQVDVEMRYP
-283 SGTAPAVIE
+283 SGTPPAIIE

-334 WLNNVFDRSS
+334 WLNNVFDRAS
-344 RGMFAWLAK
+344 RGMFQWLAK
-353 DVGYTGKLPRVQVQ
+353 DLGYTGKLPRVQVQ

-378 AAYVQGVQAGLI
+378 AAYVQGVQAGLL

-404 GAPELPVQEGVEVDA
+404 GAPELPVQEGVEVNA

-436 LGMLT
+436 LGMLVAT
-441 ASPTNPAPLAPE
+441 PANPAPIAPE

-479 PKPVDAAVSANV
+479 PKPMAAPVEGLAPVS
-491 APTGSTAEQSSVVA
+491 PE
-505 PASPQTAADA
+505 TAADA
-515 VPQVKVSENIEV
+515 VPQVQVSENIEV
-527 PAVIGES
+527 PATIGDS
-534 PAFAPASTQPADAL
+534 SAFKPVSTTTSATM
-548 MAESDVD
+548 MAE
-555 LKPTAGM
+555 
-562 VEAAA
+562 AA
-567 RALEWRREHGRG
+567 
-579 GTEVGVARARD
+579 T
-590 ISNRKNLSADTVRRM
+590 ILSA
-605 KAYFTRHAS
+605 S
-614 DAKADG
+614 
-620 FGQGEDGFPSAG
+620 
-632 RIAWDLWGGYAGA
+632 L
-645 AWAERKVA
+645 AER
-653 ELERASASSLAATL
+653 
-667 GEHPDVVVPDSVK
+667 PDVVVPDSVRS
-680 KAAAEA
+680 AAAAA
-686 LEAHRSVSKGKT
+686 LDAHRAVSKGKT
-698 SDTEALLMA
+698 SDSEALLIA

-715 LAWNRVVKLAE
+715 LAWNRVMRLAE
-726 WFSSNLPR
+726 WFSSQLPR
-734 LSGTKSFADKGA
+734 VAGTKSFADKGA

-753 RGGEACKQWVRGLM
+753 RGGDACKQWVRGLM

-772 AAHHRAARLNEGCS
+772 AAHHRAARLGEGCIEGS
-786 CGESHGDLADGEG
+786 GDLSDGEG
-799 EGVLVVDA
+799 EGVLVVGGD
-807 NGKEFLAPRELRPE
+807 GKEFLAPRELRPE
-821 EQVVGW
+821 ELVVGW
-827 VDLADQRQDLDEK
+827 VTLAESRQDLDAK
-840 LMMSIE
+840 LSMSIE

-869 DRIYFFYLD
+869 DAIYAKFLD
-878 LYSKSLSSNAALLR
+878 LYNQSLSNNAAQLR
-892 ASVQSD
+892 TAVEGD
-898 VLDEAKRSLPDAP
+898 VLDEARKSLPDAP
-911 VNTMSAEAVQ
+911 ANTMPAAEVADASVAMATMSNAQ
-921 AGTAALA
+921 FARAAAL
-928 NASSQQFA
+928 
-936 QAAAMTQTAAETIA
+936 TQTAAETIC

-1000 QAPAAVGA
+1000 QAPTAVGA
-1008 VPTFVVRSSIPDGKR
+1008 VPTYVVRSSIPDGKR
-1023 CSVCKAADTGERVRV
+1023 CSICAAADTGERVKV
-1038 SDYISADKSSL
+1038 SDYVTKGVGL
-1049 NLPPLPDPNCLGG
+1049 ELPPLPDPNCLGG

>member
-1 MVRPVVSNNGTIPM
+1 MVKPVLANGVIPM
-15 TAAQAAARVNMSGAR
+15 TAAQASARVNMSGAR

-58 KYQKMMQTH
+58 KYQEMMQTH

-89 WTHHRQPG
+89 WTHNRAPG
-97 AEELAFMDLCRAATI
+97 TEELAFMDLCRAACI

-119 GMIEGGSALWAY
+119 GMIEGGSALWSY
-131 PLLDAFMGFGLMF
+131 PLLDTFMGFGLMF

-158 AHNAVMLWRPN
+158 AHNAVMLWRPD

-189 DQLVHVV
+189 NQLVHTVY
-196 HGTAGSMEFEGRSML
+196 GTAGAMEFEGRSML

-249 DDIEAFN
+249 DDIDAFN
-256 TFGQQFQDGQRKYLL
+256 TFGQQFSDGQRKYLL
-271 RPKQVDIEMRYP
+271 RPKQVDVEMRYP
-283 SGTAPAVIE
+283 SGTPPAIIE

-334 WLNNVFDRSS
+334 WLNNVFDRAS
-344 RGMFAWLAK
+344 RGMFHWLAR

-378 AAYVQGVQAGLI
+378 AAYVQGVQAGLL

-419 ETPAPLLVGSLQ
+419 ETPAPLLTGSLQ

-453 AAALLLVSAGM
+453 AAVLLLVSAGM
-464 SRTTADSM
+464 SRTTAESM
-472 IAAQLAM
+472 VAAQLAM
-479 PKPVDAAVSANV
+479 PKPVAAPVE
-491 APTGSTAEQSSVVA
+491 GLA
-505 PASPQTAADA
+505 PASPETAAA
-515 VPQVKVSENIEV
+515 VVPQVQVSENIEV
-527 PAVIGES
+527 PAVIGDS
-534 PAFAPASTQPADAL
+534 SAFKPVSTAASETM

-555 LKPTAGM
+555 LAPTAGM

-590 ISNRKNLSADTVRRM
+590 ISNGKNLSADTVRRM
-605 KAYFTRHAS
+605 ASFFARHDVDS
-614 DAKADG
+614 SGTG
-620 FGQGEDGFPSAG
+620 FNSGEEGFPSAG
-632 RIAWDLWGGYAGA
+632 RIAWDLWGGDAGK

-653 ELERASASSLAATL
+653 ELERAAGDLADRAVILSASLA
-667 GEHPDVVVPDSVK
+667 ERPDVVVPDSVRS
-680 KAAAEA
+680 AAAAA

-698 SDTEALLMA
+698 SDTEALLIA

-715 LAWNRVVKLAE
+715 LAWSRVMRLAE
-726 WFSSNLPR
+726 WFSATLPR
-734 LSGTKSFADKGA
+734 VASTKSFTDKGA
-746 SWHSYQL
+746 CYHSYQL
-753 RGGEACKQWVRGLM
+753 RGGNECKQWVRGLM

-772 AAHHRAARLNEGCS
+772 AAHHRAARLNEGGGCGCGQCS
-786 CGESHGDLADGEG
+786 GDLSDGEG
-799 EGVLVVDA
+799 EGVLVVGGD
-807 NGKEFLAPRELRPE
+807 GKEFLAPRELRPE
-821 EQVVGW
+821 ELVVGW
-827 VDLADQRQDLDEK
+827 VTLAESRQDLDAK
-840 LMMSIE
+840 LSMSIE

-869 DRIYFFYLD
+869 DIIYYKFLD
-878 LYSKSLSSNAALLR
+878 LYSKALSNNAAQLR
-892 ASVQSD
+892 TAVQGE
-898 VLDEAKRSLPDAP
+898 VLDEARKSLPDAP
-911 VNTMSAEAVQ
+911 ANTMPAAEVADASAAM
-921 AGTAALA
+921 ATMS
-928 NASSQQFA
+928 NAQFA
-936 QAAAMTQTAAETIA
+936 QAAALTQTAAETIT

-964 ADAATWVSRITPLG
+964 ADPATWVSRITPLG

-1000 QAPAAVGA
+1000 QAPTAVGA

-1023 CSVCKAADTGERVRV
+1023 CSICAAADTGERVKV
-1038 SDYISADKSSL
+1038 SDYVTPGVGL
-1049 NLPPLPDPNCLGG
+1049 ELPPLPDPNCLGG

>member
-1 MVRPVVSNNGTIPM
+1 MVKPVLANGVIPM
-15 TAAQAAARVNMSGAR
+15 TAAQASARVNMSGAR

-58 KYQKMMQTH
+58 KYQEMMQTH

-89 WTHHRQPG
+89 WTHNRAPG
-97 AEELAFMDLCRAATI
+97 TEELAFMDLCRAACI

-119 GMIEGGSALWAY
+119 GMIEGGSALWSY
-131 PLLDAFMGFGLMF
+131 PLLDTFMGFGLMF

-158 AHNAVMLWRPN
+158 AHNAVMLWRPD

-189 DQLVHVV
+189 NQLVHTVY
-196 HGTAGSMEFEGRSML
+196 GTAGAMEFEGRSML

-249 DDIEAFN
+249 DDIDAFN
-256 TFGQQFQDGQRKYLL
+256 TFGQQFSDGQRKYLL
-271 RPKQVDIEMRYP
+271 RPKQVDVEMRYP
-283 SGTAPAVIE
+283 SGTPPAIIE

-334 WLNNVFDRSS
+334 WLNNVFDRAS
-344 RGMFAWLAK
+344 RGMFHWLAK

-378 AAYVQGVQAGLI
+378 AAYVQGVQAGLL

-436 LGMLT
+436 LGMLVAT
-441 ASPTNPAPLAPE
+441 PANPAPLAPE

-479 PKPVDAAVSANV
+479 PKPMAAPVE
-491 APTGSTAEQSSVVA
+491 GLA
-505 PASPQTAADA
+505 PASPETAAA
-515 VPQVKVSENIEV
+515 VVPQVQVSENIEV
-527 PAVIGES
+527 PAVIGDS
-534 PAFAPASTQPADAL
+534 SAFKPVSTAASETM
-548 MAESDVD
+548 MAE
-555 LKPTAGM
+555 
-562 VEAAA
+562 AA
-567 RALEWRREHGRG
+567 
-579 GTEVGVARARD
+579 T
-590 ISNRKNLSADTVRRM
+590 ILSA
-605 KAYFTRHAS
+605 S
-614 DAKADG
+614 
-620 FGQGEDGFPSAG
+620 
-632 RIAWDLWGGYAGA
+632 L
-645 AWAERKVA
+645 AER
-653 ELERASASSLAATL
+653 
-667 GEHPDVVVPDSVK
+667 PDVVVPDSVRS
-680 KAAAEA
+680 AAAAA

-698 SDTEALLMA
+698 SDTEALLIA

-715 LAWNRVVKLAE
+715 LAWSRVMRLAE
-726 WFSSNLPR
+726 WFSATLPR
-734 LSGTKSFADKGA
+734 VASTKSFTDKGA
-746 SWHSYQL
+746 CYHSYQL
-753 RGGEACKQWVRGLM
+753 RGGNECKQWVRGLM

-772 AAHHRAARLNEGCS
+772 AAHHRAARLGEGCIEGS
-786 CGESHGDLADGEG
+786 GDLSDGEG
-799 EGVLVVDA
+799 EGVLVVGGD
-807 NGKEFLAPRELRPE
+807 GKEFLAPRELRPE
-821 EQVVGW
+821 ELVVGW
-827 VDLADQRQDLDEK
+827 VTLAESRQDLDAK
-840 LMMSIE
+840 LSMSIE
-846 AIASAHRGAVKEA
+846 AIASAHRGAVKDA

-869 DRIYFFYLD
+869 DIIYYKFLD
-878 LYSKSLSSNAALLR
+878 LYSKALSNNAAMLR
-892 ASVQSD
+892 TAVEGD
-898 VLDEAKRSLPDAP
+898 VLDEARKSLPDAP
-911 VNTMSAEAVQ
+911 ANTMPAAEV
-921 AGTAALA
+921 A
-928 NASSQQFA
+928 NASAAMASMSSAQFA
-936 QAAAMTQTAAETIA
+936 QAAALTQTAAETIT

-964 ADAATWVSRITPLG
+964 ASAATWVSRITPLG

-1000 QAPAAVGA
+1000 QAPTAVGA

-1023 CSVCKAADTGERVRV
+1023 CSICAAADTGERVRV
-1038 SDYISADKSSL
+1038 SDYVTKGVGL
-1049 NLPPLPDPNCLGG
+1049 ELPPLPDPNCLGG

>member
-1 MVRPVVSNNGTIPM
+1 MVKPVLANGTIPM
-15 TAAQAAARVNMSGAR
+15 TAAQASARVNMSGAR
-30 NARGGLPDADPNLT
+30 NARAGLPDADPNLT

-58 KYQKMMQTH
+58 KYAEMMQTH
-67 VGIAAAVYWAIN
+67 VGIAAACYWAIN

-89 WTHHRQPG
+89 WTHNRAPG
-97 AEELAFMDLCRAATI
+97 TEELAFMDLCRAACI

-119 GMIEGGSALWAY
+119 GMIEGGSALWSY

-158 AHNAVMLWRPN
+158 AHNAVMLWRPD

-189 DQLVHVV
+189 NQLVHTVY
-196 HGTAGSMEFEGRSML
+196 GTAGAMEFEGRSML

-249 DDIEAFN
+249 DDIDAFN
-256 TFGQQFQDGQRKYLL
+256 TFGQQFSDGQRKYLL
-271 RPKQVDIEMRYP
+271 RPKQVDVEMRYP
-283 SGTAPAVIE
+283 SGTPPAIIE

-334 WLNNVFDRSS
+334 WLNNVFDRAS
-344 RGMFAWLAK
+344 RGMFHWLAK

-378 AAYVQGVQAGLI
+378 AAYVQGVQAGLL

-436 LGMLT
+436 LGMLVAT
-441 ASPTNPAPLAPE
+441 PANPAPLAPE

-479 PKPVDAAVSANV
+479 PAPMAAPVE
-491 APTGSTAEQSSVVA
+491 GLA
-505 PASPQTAADA
+505 PASPETAAA
-515 VPQVKVSENIEV
+515 VVPQVQVSENIEV
-527 PAVIGES
+527 PAVIGDS
-534 PAFAPASTQPADAL
+534 SAFKPVSTAASETM

-555 LKPTAGM
+555 LAPTAGM

-590 ISNRKNLSADTVRRM
+590 ISNGKNLSADTVRRM
-605 KAYFTRHAS
+605 ASFFARHDVDS
-614 DAKADG
+614 SGTG
-620 FGQGEDGFPSAG
+620 FNSGEEGFPSAG
-632 RIAWDLWGGYAGA
+632 RIAWDLWGGDAGK

-653 ELERASASSLAATL
+653 ELERAAGDLADRAVILSASLA
-667 GEHPDVVVPDSVK
+667 ERPDVVVPDSVRS
-680 KAAAEA
+680 AAAAA

-698 SDTEALLMA
+698 SDTEALLIA

-715 LAWNRVVKLAE
+715 LAWSRVMRLAE
-726 WFSSNLPR
+726 WFSATLPR
-734 LSGTKSFADKGA
+734 VASTKSFTDKGA
-746 SWHSYQL
+746 CYHSYQL
-753 RGGEACKQWVRGLM
+753 RGGNECKQWVRGLM

-772 AAHHRAARLNEGCS
+772 AAHHRAARLNDAGGCG
-786 CGESHGDLADGEG
+786 CGEAHGDLSDGEG
-799 EGVLVVDA
+799 EGVLVVGGD
-807 NGKEFLAPRELRPE
+807 GKEFLAPRELRPE
-821 EQVVGW
+821 ELVVGW
-827 VDLADQRQDLDEK
+827 VTLAESRQDLDAK
-840 LMMSIE
+840 LSMSIE

-869 DRIYFFYLD
+869 DIIYYKFLD
-878 LYSKSLSSNAALLR
+878 LYSKALSNNAAQLR
-892 ASVQSD
+892 TAVQGD
-898 VLDEAKRSLPDAP
+898 VLDEARKSLPDAP
-911 VNTMSAEAVQ
+911 ANTMPAAEV
-921 AGTAALA
+921 A
-928 NASSQQFA
+928 NASAAMASMSNAQFA
-936 QAAAMTQTAAETIA
+936 QAAALTQTAAETIT

-964 ADAATWVSRITPLG
+964 ADPATWVSRITPLG

-1000 QAPAAVGA
+1000 QAPTAVGA

-1023 CSVCKAADTGERVRV
+1023 CSICAAADTGERVKV
-1038 SDYISADKSSL
+1038 ADYVTPGVGL
-1049 NLPPLPDPNCLGG
+1049 ELPPLPDPNCLGG

>member
-1 MVRPVVSNNGTIPM
+1 MVRPVVGNNGTIPM

-58 KYQKMMQTH
+58 KYQEMMQTH

-89 WTHHRQPG
+89 WTHHRDPG

-256 TFGQQFQDGQRKYLL
+256 QFGQQFQDGQRKYLL

-334 WLNNVFDRSS
+334 WLNNVFDRAS

-353 DVGYTGKLPRVQVQ
+353 DVGYTGKLPRVQIQ
-367 SAEMTTGMDGW
+367 SAEMTTGMEGW
-378 AAYVQGVQAGLI
+378 SAYVQGVQAGLI
-390 TRGPGDEAWARKVI
+390 TRGPNDEAWARKVI
-404 GAPELPVQEGVEVDA
+404 GAPELPAEKVVEVTED
-419 ETPAPLLVGSLQ
+419 TPAPLLVGSLQ

-436 LGMLT
+436 LASLVP
-441 ASPTNPAPLAPE
+441 SPTNPAPIAPE
-453 AAALLLVSAGM
+453 AAILLLVSAGM
-464 SRTTADSM
+464 TRATAEAM
-472 IAAQLAM
+472 VAAQT
-479 PKPVDAAVSANV
+479 AVSANV
-491 APTGSTAEQSSVVA
+491 APTGSTTEQSSVVA

-515 VPQVKVSENIEV
+515 VPQVQVSENIEV

-534 PAFAPASTQPADAL
+534 PAFAPASTQAADAF

-590 ISNRKNLSADTVRRM
+590 ISNGKNLSADTVRRM
-605 KAYFTRHAS
+605 ASFFARHDVDS
-614 DAKADG
+614 SGTG
-620 FGQGEDGFPSAG
+620 FNSGDEGFPSAG
-632 RIAWDLWGGYAGA
+632 RIAWDLWGGDAGKS
-645 AWAERKVA
+645 WAERKVA
-653 ELERASASSLAATL
+653 ELERAAGDLADRAVVLSASLA
-667 GEHPDVVVPDSVK
+667 ERPDVVVPDSVK
-680 KAAAEA
+680 KAAADA
-686 LEAHRSVSKGKT
+686 LDAHRAVSKGKT
-698 SDTEALLMA
+698 SDSEALLMA

-726 WFSSNLPR
+726 WFSSTLPR
-734 LSGTKSFADKGA
+734 LAGTKSFADKGA

-753 RGGEACKQWVRGLM
+753 RGGDACKQWVRGLM

-772 AAHHRAARLNEGCS
+772 AAHHRAARLNEGCG

-799 EGVLVVDA
+799 EGVLVLDA

-878 LYSKSLSSNAALLR
+878 LYSKSLSNNAAMLR
-892 ASVQSD
+892 ASVESD
-898 VLDEAKRSLPDAP
+898 VIDEAKRALPDAP

-978 LLDSARDSRNMVEAA
+978 LLSSATDSRNMVEAA
-993 ARTATYA
+993 ARTAAYA

-1008 VPTFVVRSSIPDGKR
+1008 VPTYVVRSSIPDGNR
-1023 CSVCKAADTGERVRV
+1023 CSICAAADTGERVKV
-1038 SDYISADKSSL
+1038 SDYISANGATL

-1072 IYSR
+1072 IYAR

>member
-1 MVRPVVSNNGTIPM
+1 MVRPVVGNNGTIPM

-58 KYQKMMQTH
+58 KYQEMMQTH

-89 WTHHRQPG
+89 WTHHRKPG

-283 SGTAPAVIE
+283 SGSPPAVIE

-334 WLNNVFDRSS
+334 WLNNVFDRAS

-353 DVGYTGKLPRVQVQ
+353 DVGYTGKLPRVQIQ
-367 SAEMTTGMDGW
+367 SAEMTTGMEGW

-390 TRGPGDEAWARKVI
+390 TRGPDDESWARKVI
-404 GAPELPVQEGVEVDA
+404 GAPELPVQEATEVNA
-419 ETPAPLLVGSLQ
+419 ETPAPLLTGSLQ

-472 IAAQLAM
+472 IQAQLAM
-479 PKPVDAAVSANV
+479 PKPVA
-491 APTGSTAEQSSVVA
+491 APTTEQSSVVA

-534 PAFAPASTQPADAL
+534 SAFAPVSTQAKEL
-548 MAESDVD
+548 SMAESDVD

-590 ISNRKNLSADTVRRM
+590 ISNGKNLSADTVRRM
-605 KAYFTRHAS
+605 ASYFARHDVDS
-614 DAKADG
+614 SGSG
-620 FGQGEDGFPSAG
+620 FNQGEEGFPSAG
-632 RIAWDLWGGYAGA
+632 RIAWDLWGGDAGKS
-645 AWAERKVA
+645 WAERKVA
-653 ELERASASSLAATL
+653 ELERAAGELADRAVVLSASLA
-667 GEHPDVVVPDSVK
+667 ERPDVVVPDSVK
-680 KAAAEA
+680 QAAAEA

-726 WFSSNLPR
+726 WFSSTLPR
-734 LSGTKSFADKGA
+734 LAGTKSFADKGA

-753 RGGEACKQWVRGLM
+753 RGGDACKQWVRGLM

-772 AAHHRAARLNEGCS
+772 AAHHRAARLNEGCG

-846 AIASAHRGAVKEA
+846 AIASAHRGAIKEA
-859 LKNGW
+859 LKDGW

-869 DRIYFFYLD
+869 DRIYFLYLD
-878 LYSKSLSSNAALLR
+878 LYSKSLSNNAALLR

-898 VLDEAKRSLPDAP
+898 VFDEAKRSLPDAP
-911 VNTMSAEAVQ
+911 VNTMSAAGVD

-928 NASSQQFA
+928 GAASQQFA

-964 ADAATWVSRITPLG
+964 ADPATWVSRITPLG
-978 LLDSARDSRNMVEAA
+978 LLSSATDSRNMVEAA
-993 ARTATYA
+993 SRTAAYA

-1008 VPTFVVRSSIPDGKR
+1008 VPTFVVRSSIPDGNR
-1023 CSVCKAADTGERVRV
+1023 CSICAAADTGERVRV
-1038 SDYISADKSSL
+1038 ADYISANKDSL

>member
-1 MVRPVVSNNGTIPM
+1 MVKPVLANGVIPM
-15 TAAQAAARVNMSGAR
+15 TAAQASARVNMSGAR

-58 KYQKMMQTH
+58 KYQEMMQTH

-89 WTHHRQPG
+89 WTHNRAPG
-97 AEELAFMDLCRAATI
+97 TEELAFMDLCRAACI

-119 GMIEGGSALWAY
+119 GMIEGGSALWSY
-131 PLLDAFMGFGLMF
+131 PLLDTFMGFGLMF

-189 DQLVHVV
+189 DQLVHTVY
-196 HGTAGSMEFEGRSML
+196 GTAGAMEFEGRSML

-249 DDIEAFN
+249 DDIDAFN
-256 TFGQQFQDGQRKYLL
+256 TFGQQFSDGQRKYLL
-271 RPKQVDIEMRYP
+271 RPKQVDVEMRYP
-283 SGTAPAVIE
+283 SGTPPAIIE

-334 WLNNVFDRSS
+334 WLNNVFDRAS
-344 RGMFAWLAK
+344 RGMFHWLAK

-378 AAYVQGVQAGLI
+378 AAYVQGVQAGLL

-419 ETPAPLLVGSLQ
+419 ETPAPLLTGSLQ

-453 AAALLLVSAGM
+453 AAVLLLVSAGM
-464 SRTTADSM
+464 SRTTAESM
-472 IAAQLAM
+472 VAAQLAM
-479 PKPVDAAVSANV
+479 PKPVAAPVE
-491 APTGSTAEQSSVVA
+491 GLA
-505 PASPQTAADA
+505 PASPETAAA
-515 VPQVKVSENIEV
+515 VVPQVQVSENIEV

-534 PAFAPASTQPADAL
+534 SAFKPVSTAASETM

-555 LKPTAGM
+555 LAPTAGM

-590 ISNRKNLSADTVRRM
+590 ISNGKNLSADTVRRM
-605 KAYFTRHAS
+605 ASFFARHDVDS
-614 DAKADG
+614 SGTG
-620 FGQGEDGFPSAG
+620 FNSGEEGFPSAG
-632 RIAWDLWGGYAGA
+632 RIAWDLWGGDAGK

-653 ELERASASSLAATL
+653 ELERAAGDLADRAVILSASLA
-667 GEHPDVVVPDSVK
+667 ERPDVVVPDSVRS
-680 KAAAEA
+680 AAAAA

-698 SDTEALLMA
+698 SDTEALLIA

-715 LAWNRVVKLAE
+715 LAWSRVMRLAE
-726 WFSSNLPR
+726 WFSATLPR
-734 LSGTKSFADKGA
+734 VASTKSFTDKGA
-746 SWHSYQL
+746 CYHSYQL
-753 RGGEACKQWVRGLM
+753 RGGNECKQWVRGLM

-799 EGVLVVDA
+799 EGVLVVGGD
-807 NGKEFLAPRELRPE
+807 GKEFLAPRELRPE
-821 EQVVGW
+821 ELVVGW
-827 VDLADQRQDLDEK
+827 VTLAESRQDLDAK
-840 LMMSIE
+840 LSMSIE

-869 DRIYFFYLD
+869 DIIYYKFLD
-878 LYSKSLSSNAALLR
+878 LYSKALSNNAAQLR
-892 ASVQSD
+892 TAVQGE
-898 VLDEAKRSLPDAP
+898 VLDEARKSLPDAP
-911 VNTMSAEAVQ
+911 ANTMPAAEVADASAAM
-921 AGTAALA
+921 ATMS
-928 NASSQQFA
+928 NAQFA
-936 QAAAMTQTAAETIA
+936 QAAALTQTAAETIT

-964 ADAATWVSRITPLG
+964 ADPATWVSRITPLG

-1000 QAPAAVGA
+1000 QAPTAVGA

-1023 CSVCKAADTGERVRV
+1023 CSICAAADTGERVKV
-1038 SDYISADKSSL
+1038 SDYVTPGVGL
-1049 NLPPLPDPNCLGG
+1049 ELPPLPDPNCLGG

>member
-1 MVRPVVSNNGTIPM
+1 MVKPVLANGTIPM
-15 TAAQAAARVNMSGAR
+15 TAAQASARVNMSGAR
-30 NARGGLPDADPNLT
+30 NARAGLPDADPNLT

-58 KYQKMMQTH
+58 KYAEMMQTH
-67 VGIAAAVYWAIN
+67 VGIAAACYWAIN

-89 WTHHRQPG
+89 WTHNRAPG
-97 AEELAFMDLCRAATI
+97 TEELAFMDLCRAACI

-119 GMIEGGSALWAY
+119 GMIEGGSALWSY

-158 AHNAVMLWRPN
+158 AHNAVMLWRPD

-189 DQLVHVV
+189 NQLVHTVY
-196 HGTAGSMEFEGRSML
+196 GTAGAMEFEGRSML

-249 DDIEAFN
+249 DDIDAFN
-256 TFGQQFQDGQRKYLL
+256 TFGQQFSDGQRKYLL
-271 RPKQVDIEMRYP
+271 RPKQVDVEMRYP
-283 SGTAPAVIE
+283 SGTPPAIIE

-334 WLNNVFDRSS
+334 WLNNVFDRAS
-344 RGMFAWLAK
+344 RGMFHWLAK

-378 AAYVQGVQAGLI
+378 AAYVQGVQAGLL

-441 ASPTNPAPLAPE
+441 ASPTNPSPLAPE

-479 PKPVDAAVSANV
+479 PAPMAAVSAEN
-491 APTGSTAEQSSVVA
+491 APTA
-505 PASPQTAADA
+505 PASPETAAA
-515 VPQVKVSENIEV
+515 VVPQVQVSENIEV
-527 PAVIGES
+527 PATIGDS
-534 PAFAPASTQPADAL
+534 AAFAP
-548 MAESDVD
+548 V
-555 LKPTAGM
+555 PTAGAETALA
-562 VEAAA
+562 EAA
-567 RALEWRREHGRG
+567 
-579 GTEVGVARARD
+579 T
-590 ISNRKNLSADTVRRM
+590 ILSA
-605 KAYFTRHAS
+605 S
-614 DAKADG
+614 
-620 FGQGEDGFPSAG
+620 
-632 RIAWDLWGGYAGA
+632 L
-645 AWAERKVA
+645 AER
-653 ELERASASSLAATL
+653 
-667 GEHPDVVVPDSVK
+667 PDVVVPDAVRS
-680 KAAAEA
+680 AAAAA

-698 SDTEALLMA
+698 SDTEALLIA

-715 LAWNRVVKLAE
+715 LAWSRVMRLAE
-726 WFSSNLPR
+726 WFSATLPR
-734 LSGTKSFADKGA
+734 VASTKSFTDKGA
-746 SWHSYQL
+746 CYHSYQL
-753 RGGEACKQWVRGLM
+753 RGGNECKQWVRGLM

-772 AAHHRAARLNEGCS
+772 AAHHRAARLNDGGGCG
-786 CGESHGDLADGEG
+786 CGEAHGDLSDGEG
-799 EGVLVVDA
+799 EGVLVVGGD
-807 NGKEFLAPRELRPE
+807 GKEFLAPRELRAE
-821 EQVVGW
+821 ELVVGW
-827 VDLADQRQDLDEK
+827 VTMAESRYDLDM
-840 LMMSIE
+840 LLSILLE
-846 AIASAHRGAVKEA
+846 AIAVRHRNEVRDA

-869 DRIYFFYLD
+869 DRIYAQYLQE
-878 LYSKSLSSNAALLR
+878 YEVALANSAGKLR
-892 ASVQSD
+892 QSVFDD
-898 VLDEAKRSLPDAP
+898 VIDEASKSLPDAP
-911 VNTMSAEAVQ
+911 ASTMSPAAVVG
-921 AGTAALA
+921 ASDALA
-928 NASSQQFA
+928 GAANAQSA
-936 QAAAMTQTAAETIA
+936 QAAALTQTAAETIA

-964 ADAATWVSRITPLG
+964 ADPATWVSRITPLG

-993 ARTATYA
+993 SRIGAYA
-1000 QAPAAVGA
+1000 QAPTAVGA
-1008 VPTFVVRSSIPDGKR
+1008 VPTFVVRSSIPDGNR
-1023 CSVCKAADTGERVRV
+1023 CSICAAADTGERVKV
-1038 SDYISADKSSL
+1038 ADYVTPGVGL
-1049 NLPPLPDPNCLGG
+1049 ELPPLPDPNCLGG

>member
-1 MVRPVVSNNGTIPM
+1 M
-15 TAAQAAARVNMSGAR
+15 TAAQASARVNMSGAR

-58 KYQKMMQTH
+58 KYQEMMQTH

-89 WTHHRQPG
+89 WTHNRAPG
-97 AEELAFMDLCRAATI
+97 TEELAFMDLCRAACI

-119 GMIEGGSALWAY
+119 GMIEGGSALWSY
-131 PLLDAFMGFGLMF
+131 PLLDTFMGFGLMF

-158 AHNAVMLWRPN
+158 AHNAVMLWRPD

-189 DQLVHVV
+189 DQLVHTVY
-196 HGTAGSMEFEGRSML
+196 GTAGAMEFEGRSML

-249 DDIEAFN
+249 DDIDAFN
-256 TFGQQFQDGQRKYLL
+256 TFGQQFSDGQRKYLL
-271 RPKQVDIEMRYP
+271 RPKQVDVEMRYP
-283 SGTAPAVIE
+283 SGTPPAIIE

-334 WLNNVFDRSS
+334 WLNNVFDRAS
-344 RGMFAWLAK
+344 RGMFQWLAR

-378 AAYVQGVQAGLI
+378 AAYVQGVQAGLL

-436 LGMLT
+436 LGMLVAT
-441 ASPTNPAPLAPE
+441 PANPAPLAPE

-479 PKPVDAAVSANV
+479 PKPMAAPVE
-491 APTGSTAEQSSVVA
+491 GLA
-505 PASPQTAADA
+505 PASPETAAA
-515 VPQVKVSENIEV
+515 VVPQVQVSENIEV
-527 PAVIGES
+527 PAVIGDS
-534 PAFAPASTQPADAL
+534 SAFKPVSTAASETM

-555 LKPTAGM
+555 LAPTAGM

-590 ISNRKNLSADTVRRM
+590 ISNGKNLSADTVRRM
-605 KAYFTRHAS
+605 ASFFARHDVDS
-614 DAKADG
+614 SGTG
-620 FGQGEDGFPSAG
+620 FNSGEEGFPSAG
-632 RIAWDLWGGYAGA
+632 RIAWDLWGGDAGK

-653 ELERASASSLAATL
+653 ELERAAGDLADRAVILSASLA
-667 GEHPDVVVPDSVK
+667 ERPDVVVPDSVRS
-680 KAAAEA
+680 AAAAA

-698 SDTEALLMA
+698 SDTEALLIA

-715 LAWNRVVKLAE
+715 LAWSRVMRLAE
-726 WFSSNLPR
+726 WFSATLPR
-734 LSGTKSFADKGA
+734 VASTKSFTDKGA
-746 SWHSYQL
+746 CYHSYQL
-753 RGGEACKQWVRGLM
+753 RGGNECKQWVRGLM

-799 EGVLVVDA
+799 EGVLVVGGD
-807 NGKEFLAPRELRPE
+807 GKEFLAPRELRPE
-821 EQVVGW
+821 ELVVGW
-827 VDLADQRQDLDEK
+827 VTLAESRQDLDAK
-840 LMMSIE
+840 LSMSIE

-869 DRIYFFYLD
+869 DIIYYKFLD
-878 LYSKSLSSNAALLR
+878 LYSKALSNNAAQLR
-892 ASVQSD
+892 TAVQGD
-898 VLDEAKRSLPDAP
+898 VLDEARKSLPDAP
-911 VNTMSAEAVQ
+911 ANTMPAAEVADASAAM
-921 AGTAALA
+921 ATMS
-928 NASSQQFA
+928 NAQFA
-936 QAAAMTQTAAETIA
+936 QAAALTQTAAETIT

-964 ADAATWVSRITPLG
+964 ADPATWVSRITPLG

-1000 QAPAAVGA
+1000 QAPTAVGA

-1023 CSVCKAADTGERVRV
+1023 CSICAAADTGERVRV
-1038 SDYISADKSSL
+1038 SDYVTKGVGL
-1049 NLPPLPDPNCLGG
+1049 ELPPLPDPNCLGG

>member
-1 MVRPVVSNNGTIPM
+1 MVKPILPNGAIPM
-15 TAAQAAARVNMSGAR
+15 TAAQASARVNMSGAR

-44 FLPMDRRGVGGLPG
+44 FLPTDRRGVGGLPG
-58 KYQKMMQTH
+58 KYQEMMQTH
-67 VGIAAAVYWAIN
+67 VGIAAAVYWAIT
-79 EGSALPKEVV
+79 EGAALPKEVV
-89 WTHHRQPG
+89 WTHNREPG
-97 AEELAFMDLCRAATI
+97 TEELAFMDLCRAACI

-169 GHLFGGARF
+169 GHLFGGCRF

-196 HGTAGSMEFEGRSML
+196 HGWAGSMEFEGRSML

-249 DDIEAFN
+249 DDIDAFN
-256 TFGQQFQDGQRKYLL
+256 TFGQQFSDGQRKYLL
-271 RPKQVDIEMRYP
+271 RPKQVDVEMRYP
-283 SGTAPAVIE
+283 SGTPPAVIE

-323 LDGAAGRKAKA
+323 VDGASARKAKA
-334 WLNNVFDRSS
+334 WLNSVFDRTS
-344 RGMFAWLAK
+344 RGMFQWLAK

-367 SAEMTTGMDGW
+367 SAELTTGMDGW
-378 AAYVQGVQAGLI
+378 AAYVQGVQAGLL
-390 TRGPGDEAWARKVI
+390 TRGAGDEAWARKVI
-404 GAPELPVQEGVEVDA
+404 GAPDLPVQETVEVTL
-419 ETPAPLLVGSLQ
+419 ETPTPLLVGSLQ

-436 LGMLT
+436 LGMLVAT
-441 ASPTNPAPLAPE
+441 PLNPGPLAPE

-479 PKPVDAAVSANV
+479 PKPMAAPAADGV
-491 APTGSTAEQSSVVA
+491 AKESLTTA
-505 PASPQTAADA
+505 PASPETAAAA
-515 VPQVKVSENIEV
+515 VPQVQVGENIEV
-527 PAVIGES
+527 PATIGDS
-534 PAFAPASTQPADAL
+534 SAFKPVSTTTSETM

-555 LKPTAGM
+555 LAPTAAM

-567 RALEWRREHGRG
+567 QALEWRREHGRG

-590 ISNRKNLSADTVRRM
+590 ISNGKNLSPDTVRRM
-605 KAYFTRHAS
+605 ASYFARHDVDSNAT
-614 DAKADG
+614 G
-620 FGQGEDGFPSAG
+620 FNSGEEGFPSAG
-632 RIAWDLWGGYAGA
+632 RIAWGLWGGDGGK
-645 AWAERKVA
+645 AWSERKVA
-653 ELERASASSLAATL
+653 ELERAASDLGDRAVILSASLA
-667 GEHPDVVVPDSVK
+667 ERPDVVVPDSVRT
-680 KAAAEA
+680 AAAAA

-698 SDTEALLMA
+698 SDTEALLIA

-715 LAWNRVVKLAE
+715 LAWSRVMRLAE
-726 WFSSNLPR
+726 WFSATLPR
-734 LSGTKSFADKGA
+734 VASTKSFTDKGA
-746 SWHSYQL
+746 CYHSYQL
-753 RGGEACKQWVRGLM
+753 RGGNECKQWVRGLM

-772 AAHHRAARLNEGCS
+772 AAHHRAARLGEGCIEGS
-786 CGESHGDLADGEG
+786 GDLSDGEG
-799 EGVLVVDA
+799 EGVLVVGGD
-807 NGKEFLAPRELRPE
+807 GKEFLAPRELRPE
-821 EQVVGW
+821 ELVVGW
-827 VDLADQRQDLDEK
+827 VTLAESRQDLDAK
-840 LMMSIE
+840 LSMSIE
-846 AIASAHRGAVKEA
+846 AIASAHRGAVKAA

-869 DRIYFFYLD
+869 ELIYAQFLD
-878 LYSKSLSSNAALLR
+878 LYNKSLASNAAQLR
-892 ASVQSD
+892 TAVEGD
-898 VLDEAKRSLPDAP
+898 VFDEARKSLPDAP
-911 VNTMSAEAVQ
+911 ANTMPAAEVATASTAMADMSSAQFAR
-921 AGTAALA
+921 AAAL
-928 NASSQQFA
+928 
-936 QAAAMTQTAAETIA
+936 TQTAAETIC

-964 ADAATWVSRITPLG
+964 ADPATWVSRITPLG
-978 LLDSARDSRNMVEAA
+978 LLSSTTDSRNMIEAA
-993 ARTATYA
+993 ARTGAYA

-1008 VPTFVVRSSIPDGKR
+1008 VPTYVVRSSIPDGKR
-1023 CSVCKAADTGERVRV
+1023 CSICAAADTGDRVKV
-1038 SDYISADKSSL
+1038 ADYVVPGRGL
-1049 NLPPLPDPNCLGG
+1049 ELPPLPDPNCLGG

>member
-1 MVRPVVSNNGTIPM
+1 MVRPVVGNNGTIPM

-58 KYQKMMQTH
+58 KYQEMMQTH

-334 WLNNVFDRSS
+334 WLNNVFDRAS

-353 DVGYTGKLPRVQVQ
+353 DVGYTGKLPRVQIQ
-367 SAEMTTGMDGW
+367 SAEMTTGMEGW

-390 TRGPGDEAWARKVI
+390 TRGPDDEAWARKVI
-404 GAPELPVQEGVEVDA
+404 GAPELPAEKVVEVTED
-419 ETPAPLLVGSLQ
+419 TPAPLLVGSLQ

-436 LGMLT
+436 LAALVP
-441 ASPTNPAPLAPE
+441 SPTNPAPIAPE
-453 AAALLLVSAGM
+453 AAILLLVSAGM
-464 SRTTADSM
+464 TRSTAEAM
-472 IAAQLAM
+472 VAAQTAV
-479 PKPVDAAVSANV
+479 KPEAAVSANV
-491 APTGSTAEQSSVVA
+491 APTGPTAEQSSVVA

-548 MAESDVD
+548 MAE
-555 LKPTAGM
+555 
-562 VEAAA
+562 AA
-567 RALEWRREHGRG
+567 
-579 GTEVGVARARD
+579 T
-590 ISNRKNLSADTVRRM
+590 ILSA
-605 KAYFTRHAS
+605 S
-614 DAKADG
+614 
-620 FGQGEDGFPSAG
+620 
-632 RIAWDLWGGYAGA
+632 L
-645 AWAERKVA
+645 AER
-653 ELERASASSLAATL
+653 
-667 GEHPDVVVPDSVK
+667 PDVVVPDSVR

-686 LEAHRSVSKGKT
+686 LDAHRSVSKGKT

-715 LAWNRVVKLAE
+715 LAWSRVVKLAE
-726 WFSSNLPR
+726 WFSSTLPR

-772 AAHHRAARLNEGCS
+772 AAHHRAARLNDGCG

-846 AIASAHRGAVKEA
+846 AIASAHRGAIKEA
-859 LKNGW
+859 LKDGW

-869 DRIYFFYLD
+869 DRIYFLYLD
-878 LYSKSLSSNAALLR
+878 LYSKSLSNNAALLR

-898 VLDEAKRSLPDAP
+898 VFDEAKRSLPDAP
-911 VNTMSAEAVQ
+911 VNTMTAAGVD

-928 NASSQQFA
+928 GAASQQFA

-978 LLDSARDSRNMVEAA
+978 LLSSATDSRNMVEAA
-993 ARTATYA
+993 SRTAAYA

-1008 VPTFVVRSSIPDGKR
+1008 VPTFVVRSSIPDGNR
-1023 CSVCKAADTGERVRV
+1023 CSICAAADTGERVRV

>member
-1 MVRPVVSNNGTIPM
+1 MVKPVLANGVIPM
-15 TAAQAAARVNMSGAR
+15 TAAQASARVNMSGAR

-58 KYQKMMQTH
+58 KYQEMMQTH

-89 WTHHRQPG
+89 WTHHRDPG
-97 AEELAFMDLCRAATI
+97 TEELAFMDLCRAATI

-119 GMIEGGSALWAY
+119 GMIEGGSALWSY
-131 PLLDAFMGFGLMF
+131 PLLDTFMGFGLMF

-158 AHNAVMLWRPN
+158 AHNAVMLWRPD

-189 DQLVHVV
+189 SQLVHTVY
-196 HGTAGSMEFEGRSML
+196 GTAGAMEFEGRSML

-249 DDIEAFN
+249 DDIDAFN
-256 TFGQQFQDGQRKYLL
+256 TFGQQFSDGQRKYLL
-271 RPKQVDIEMRYP
+271 RPKQVDVEMRYP
-283 SGTAPAVIE
+283 SGTPPAIIE

-334 WLNNVFDRSS
+334 WLNNVFDRAS
-344 RGMFAWLAK
+344 RGMFQWLAN

-367 SAEMTTGMDGW
+367 SAELTTGMDGW

-390 TRGPGDEAWARKVI
+390 TRAAGDEAWARKVI
-404 GAPELPVQEGVEVDA
+404 GAPDLPPQETVEVTA
-419 ETPAPLLVGSLQ
+419 ETPAPLLAGSLQ

-436 LGMLT
+436 LGMLVAT
-441 ASPTNPAPLAPE
+441 PANPAPLAPE

-464 SRTTADSM
+464 SRTTADAM

-479 PKPVDAAVSANV
+479 PSPMAAPVEGAAPA
-491 APTGSTAEQSSVVA
+491 VA
-505 PASPQTAADA
+505 PASPETAAAA
-515 VPQVKVSENIEV
+515 VPQVQVGENIEV
-527 PAVIGES
+527 PATIGDSSAFKPVSTAAAES
-534 PAFAPASTQPADAL
+534 M
-548 MAESDVD
+548 MAE
-555 LKPTAGM
+555 
-562 VEAAA
+562 AA
-567 RALEWRREHGRG
+567 
-579 GTEVGVARARD
+579 T
-590 ISNRKNLSADTVRRM
+590 ILSA
-605 KAYFTRHAS
+605 S
-614 DAKADG
+614 
-620 FGQGEDGFPSAG
+620 
-632 RIAWDLWGGYAGA
+632 L
-645 AWAERKVA
+645 AER
-653 ELERASASSLAATL
+653 
-667 GEHPDVVVPDSVK
+667 PDVVVPDAVRS
-680 KAAAEA
+680 AAAAA
-686 LEAHRSVSKGKT
+686 LEAHRSISKGKT
-698 SDTEALLMA
+698 SDTEALLIA

-715 LAWNRVVKLAE
+715 LAWSRVMRLAE
-726 WFSSNLPR
+726 WFSATLPR
-734 LSGTKSFADKGA
+734 VASTKSFADKGA

-753 RGGEACKQWVRGLM
+753 RGGNECKQWVRGLM

-772 AAHHRAARLNEGCS
+772 AAHHRAARLGEGCIEGS
-786 CGESHGDLADGEG
+786 GDLSDGEG
-799 EGVLVVDA
+799 EGVLVVGGD
-807 NGKEFLAPRELRPE
+807 GKEFLAPRELRPE
-821 EQVVGW
+821 ELVVGW
-827 VDLADQRQDLDEK
+827 VTLAESRQDLDAK
-840 LMMSIE
+840 LSMSIE

-869 DRIYFFYLD
+869 DAIYAKFLD
-878 LYSKSLSSNAALLR
+878 LYNQSLAGNAAQLR
-892 ASVQSD
+892 TAVEGD
-898 VLDEAKRSLPDAP
+898 VLDEARKSLPDAP
-911 VNTMSAEAVQ
+911 ANTMPAAEV
-921 AGTAALA
+921 A
-928 NASSQQFA
+928 NASAAMANMSNAQFA
-936 QAAAMTQTAAETIA
+936 RAAALTQTAAETIC

-1000 QAPAAVGA
+1000 QAPTAVGA
-1008 VPTFVVRSSIPDGKR
+1008 VPTYVVRSSIPDGKR
-1023 CSVCKAADTGERVRV
+1023 CSICAAADTGERVKV
-1038 SDYISADKSSL
+1038 ADYVTAGVGL
-1049 NLPPLPDPNCLGG
+1049 ELPPLPDPNCLGG

>member
-1 MVRPVVSNNGTIPM
+1 MVKPVLTNGVIPM
-15 TAAQAAARVNMSGAR
+15 TAAQASARVNMSGAR

-58 KYQKMMQTH
+58 KYQEMMQTH

-89 WTHHRQPG
+89 WTHNRAPG
-97 AEELAFMDLCRAATI
+97 TEELAFMDLCRAACI

-119 GMIEGGSALWAY
+119 GMIEGGSALWSY
-131 PLLDAFMGFGLMF
+131 PLLDTFMGFGLMF

-189 DQLVHVV
+189 DQLVHTVY
-196 HGTAGSMEFEGRSML
+196 GTAGAMEFEGRSML

-249 DDIEAFN
+249 DDIDAFN
-256 TFGQQFQDGQRKYLL
+256 TFGQQFSDGQRKYLL
-271 RPKQVDIEMRYP
+271 RPKQVDVEMRYP
-283 SGTAPAVIE
+283 SGTPPAIIE

-334 WLNNVFDRSS
+334 WLNNVFDRAS
-344 RGMFAWLAK
+344 RGMFHWLAR

-378 AAYVQGVQAGLI
+378 AAYVQGVQAGLL

-436 LGMLT
+436 LSMLT
-441 ASPTNPAPLAPE
+441 PSPTNPAPLAPE
-453 AAALLLVSAGM
+453 AAVLLLVSAGM
-464 SRTTADSM
+464 SRTTAESM
-472 IAAQLAM
+472 VAAQLAM
-479 PKPVDAAVSANV
+479 PKPMASVSAEN
-491 APTGSTAEQSSVVA
+491 APTA
-505 PASPQTAADA
+505 PASPETAAA
-515 VPQVKVSENIEV
+515 VVPQVQVSENIEV
-527 PAVIGES
+527 PAVIGDS
-534 PAFAPASTQPADAL
+534 SAFKPVSTAASETM

-555 LKPTAGM
+555 LAPTAGM

-590 ISNRKNLSADTVRRM
+590 ISNGKNLSADTVRRM
-605 KAYFTRHAS
+605 ASFFARHDVDS
-614 DAKADG
+614 SGSG
-620 FGQGEDGFPSAG
+620 FNSGEEGFPSAG
-632 RIAWDLWGGYAGA
+632 RIAWDLWGGDAGK

-653 ELERASASSLAATL
+653 ELERAAGDLADRAVILSASLA
-667 GEHPDVVVPDSVK
+667 ERPDVVVPDSVRS
-680 KAAAEA
+680 AAAAA

-698 SDTEALLMA
+698 SDTEALLIA

-715 LAWNRVVKLAE
+715 LAWSRVMRLAE
-726 WFSSNLPR
+726 WFSSQLPR
-734 LSGTKSFADKGA
+734 VVGTKSFADKGA

-753 RGGEACKQWVRGLM
+753 RGGNECKQWVRGLM

-772 AAHHRAARLNEGCS
+772 AAHHRAARLGEGCIEGS
-786 CGESHGDLADGEG
+786 GDLSDGEG
-799 EGVLVVDA
+799 EGVLVVGGD
-807 NGKEFLAPRELRPE
+807 GKEFLAPRELRPE
-821 EQVVGW
+821 ELVVGW
-827 VDLADQRQDLDEK
+827 VTLAESRQDLDAK
-840 LMMSIE
+840 LSMSIE

-869 DRIYFFYLD
+869 DIIYYKFLD
-878 LYSKSLSSNAALLR
+878 LYSKALSNNAAQLR
-892 ASVQSD
+892 TAVQGD
-898 VLDEAKRSLPDAP
+898 VLDEARKSLPDAP
-911 VNTMSAEAVQ
+911 ANTMPAAEVADASAAM
-921 AGTAALA
+921 
-928 NASSQQFA
+928 ASMSSAQFA
-936 QAAAMTQTAAETIA
+936 QAAALTQTAAETIT

-1000 QAPAAVGA
+1000 QAPTAVGA

-1023 CSVCKAADTGERVRV
+1023 CSICAAADTGERVRV
-1038 SDYISADKSSL
+1038 SDYVTKGVGL
-1049 NLPPLPDPNCLGG
+1049 ELPPLPDPNCLGG